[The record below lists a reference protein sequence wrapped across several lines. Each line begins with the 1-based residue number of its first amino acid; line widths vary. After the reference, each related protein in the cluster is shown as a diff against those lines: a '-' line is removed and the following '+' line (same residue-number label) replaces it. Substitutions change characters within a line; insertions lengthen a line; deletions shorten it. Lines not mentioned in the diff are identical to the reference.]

1 MLHVPDSE
9 IGLSAECLQSV
20 SMRRKIKCPLCGQKS
35 LWLSEVDDAGSG
47 WDRQPQADLR
57 MHALAVALYLDAN
70 PEAYAHE
77 FEQVLA
83 LPL

>member
-1 MLHVPDSE
+1 MLQVPNSE

-20 SMRRKIKCPLCGQKS
+20 SIGRKIKCPLCGQKS
-35 LWLSEVDDAGSG
+35 SWLSEIEDAGSG

-57 MHALAVALYLDAN
+57 MRALALVLYLDPN